1 MKKLTLTLA
10 ALMLMFACSTSSA
23 AVVRVGRVRIAT
35 RPVVARAVVARPA
48 YVAPRPV
55 ARAAVRT
62 HRHNVRHA
70 VRDNRQAAWNNFL
83 DAVEQ

>member
-1 MKKLTLTLA
+1 MKKLALTLA

-23 AVVRVGRVRIAT
+23 AVVRVGRAR
-35 RPVVARAVVARPA
+35 VVARPVVARPA

-62 HRHNVRHA
+62 TVRTHRHDVRHA
-70 VRDNRQAAWNNFL
+70 VHDHRRAAWNNFL
-83 DAVEQ
+83 GAVQQ

>member
-10 ALMLMFACSTSSA
+10 ALIVMFACSTSSA
-23 AVVRVGRVRIAT
+23 AVVRVGRARIVT
-35 RPVVARAVVARPA
+35 RPVVTRPV

-70 VRDNRQAAWNNFL
+70 VHDRRHTAWNNFL
-83 DAVEQ
+83 DAVQQ

>member
-1 MKKLTLTLA
+1 MRKLALTLA

-23 AVVRVGRVRIAT
+23 AVVRVGRARIVT
-35 RPVVARAVVARPA
+35 RPVVARRA

-70 VRDNRQAAWNNFL
+70 VHDHRQAAWNNFL
-83 DAVEQ
+83 NAVQ

>member
-23 AVVRVGRVRIAT
+23 AVVRVGRARVVA
-35 RPVVARAVVARPA
+35 RPVVARPVVARPA

-62 HRHNVRHA
+62 HRHDVRHA
-70 VRDNRQAAWNNFL
+70 VHDHRQAAWNNFL
-83 DAVEQ
+83 DAVQQ